1 LAQELADREY
11 QSFYRVKPLRILK
24 SFLYSHFQ
32 KQLQEPLKRL
42 LVEGTFA
49 NRVFENMLTNA
60 SYNCEGLLAR
70 IERFE
75 EELKSGPAA
84 TDKIRNYLRLHDQ
97 GKPMLPL
104 VAKAVETIEQEAR
117 KLVDEGSASF
127 YNLSVILEEALQDS
141 GQKIPALII
150 NVRSIAGRA
159 NKEYLLGLGSA
170 LEKLQLFIRIMRN
183 FSEIR
188 QNPAAVVSHT

>member
-1 LAQELADREY
+1 
-11 QSFYRVKPLRILK
+11 
-24 SFLYSHFQ
+24 
-32 KQLQEPLKRL
+32 
-42 LVEGTFA
+42 
-49 NRVFENMLTNA
+49 
-60 SYNCEGLLAR
+60 
-70 IERFE
+70 
-75 EELKSGPAA
+75 
-84 TDKIRNYLRLHDQ
+84 
-97 GKPMLPL
+97 
-104 VAKAVETIEQEAR
+104 VETIEQEAR

>member
-1 LAQELADREY
+1 
-11 QSFYRVKPLRILK
+11 
-24 SFLYSHFQ
+24 
-32 KQLQEPLKRL
+32 
-42 LVEGTFA
+42 
-49 NRVFENMLTNA
+49 MLTNA

-97 GKPMLPL
+97 SKPMLPL